1 MSGAEQG
8 APPPRRERDPAD
20 PRRFVDALELPAIW
34 ALVEDHCASSPGKAA
49 LPREPAPTRQVARD
63 EHERIWQCR
72 RARSQVGGFSFAS
85 EAPANVHRRARVPEA
100 TLPAEDL
107 VLVWD
112 AAESATAAR
121 EQADAPREGW
131 ERFGAEVDDLPE
143 LPAFRA
149 RARRTFDRRGGVR
162 DDATPKLA
170 SLRQRQKA
178 IQRQVEEELNRV
190 VRADKQFLSE
200 EFVTRRDGRWVV
212 PVQANYRGRV
222 PGVVVSGSKT
232 GATLYV
238 EPFKVVELSNQLRA
252 AEAEEAAEV
261 HRILTELTAML
272 GADADALEYLLDG
285 LARLDALHARAAFAD
300 RHDAHDLEFSE
311 DGAVELHGARHLLVE
326 GCVPIDLVLPPGT
339 RSLVLSGA
347 NAGGKTVALKT
358 LGTTTYLAACGYHV
372 PVGRDSRTV
381 FPGRYFCMIGDE
393 QSLEHNLSSFSSHVT
408 AASKVLAAVGPGDMI
423 LLDEL
428 MGGTDPEE
436 GSSLAIE
443 YLLGLARKGTL
454 SVVTTHYSVVKSLA
468 EEEPHFMNA
477 CVEFDERAFEPTF
490 TILAGSAG
498 PSRGFEIARRF
509 GLPEDL
515 VERARLRL
523 GPERARLEALLRGV
537 ESDRLDAAVMRKKSE
552 ELTQELE
559 EQKAELAATRK
570 ELEEKVYV
578 EAKQRAQDLDEQLTR
593 LRRQVLQALE
603 EGRTSDA
610 ARLVEETVAEQEE
623 LPAPPE
629 KDGWEG
635 LKVGDRVRVAGF
647 GVVGQITEL
656 DAGKKRCMVDTGLIQ
671 VEADLT
677 RCERTA
683 DQGGGGSA
691 SAGGGK
697 KSKLRKP
704 KPAAGATGGPVLVTN
719 EIHLIGMRAREAE
732 EKLERELDMA
742 IAHDADAVRVVHG
755 FGTGTLKSM
764 VAEALKRHPL
774 VKSTRPGGEHEG
786 GHGATVAEFR

>member
-1 MSGAEQG
+1 VN
-8 APPPRRERDPAD
+8 APDEATPAPRRDRDPAD
-20 PRRFVDALELPAIW
+20 PRRFVEALELPAIF
-34 ALVEDHCASSPGKAA
+34 ALVADHCASSTGKAA
-49 LPREPAPTRQVARD
+49 LPREPAPSPEVARD
-63 EHERIWQCR
+63 EHDRVWSCR
-72 RARSQVGGFSFAS
+72 RARSQLGGFSFAS
-85 EAPANVHRRARVPEA
+85 EAPADVPQRARVPEA

-112 AAESATAAR
+112 ATESATAAR
-121 EQADAPREGW
+121 QQADAPREGW

-143 LPAFRA
+143 LPAFRT

-170 SLRQRQKA
+170 SLRQRKKA
-178 IQRQVEEELNRV
+178 IQAQVEQELDRV

-238 EPFKVVELSNQLRA
+238 EPFKVVELSNQLKA
-252 AEAEEAAEV
+252 TEAEEAAEI

-272 GADADALEYLLDG
+272 GDSSDELEFLLDG

-300 RHDAHDLEFSE
+300 RQDAQDVEFTE
-311 DGAVELHGARHLLVE
+311 DGSVHLKGARHLLVE
-326 GCVPIDLVLPPGT
+326 GCVPIDLVLPAGT

-347 NAGGKTVALKT
+347 NAGGKTVGLKT
-358 LGTTTYLAACGYHV
+358 LGTTTFLAACGYHV
-372 PVGRDSRTV
+372 PVERGCATV
-381 FPGRYFCMIGDE
+381 FPGAYFCLIGDE

-408 AASKVLAAVGPGDMI
+408 AASKVLAAVGPGDMV

-436 GSSLAIE
+436 GSALAVE
-443 YLLGLARKGTL
+443 FLLGLAAKGTL
-454 SVVTTHYSVVKSLA
+454 SVVTTHYSVLKSLA
-468 EEEPHFMNA
+468 QDEPHFMNA
-477 CVEFDERAFEPTF
+477 CVEFDEKAFEPTF
-490 TILAGSAG
+490 SILSGSAG

-509 GLPEDL
+509 GLPDDL

-523 GPERARLEALLRGV
+523 GPERARLEGLLRGV
-537 ESDRLDAAVMRKKSE
+537 ESDRLDAAVMRQKAE
-552 ELTQELE
+552 DLTRELD
-559 EQKAELAATRK
+559 EQKRELAATRK

-578 EAKQRAQDLDEQLTR
+578 EAKERARDLDEELTR
-593 LRRQVLQALE
+593 LRRQVLEALE

-610 ARLVEETVAEQEE
+610 ARLVEETVAAQEE

-647 GVVGQITEL
+647 GVVGKITEL
-656 DAGKKRCMVDTGLIQ
+656 DSGKKRCTVDTGLIQ

-683 DQGGGGSA
+683 DQGGDGG
-691 SAGGGK
+691 GGGK
-697 KSKLRKP
+697 RPGRQKAKA
-704 KPAAGATGGPVLVTN
+704 PAASGEVLVTN
-719 EIHLIGMRAREAE
+719 EIHLIGMRAQEAE

-755 FGTGTLKSM
+755 FGTGTLKAL
-764 VAEALKRHPL
+764 VQEVLKRHAL
-774 VKSTRPGGEHEG
+774 VKEVRPGGEHEG
-786 GHGATVAEFR
+786 GHGATVALFR